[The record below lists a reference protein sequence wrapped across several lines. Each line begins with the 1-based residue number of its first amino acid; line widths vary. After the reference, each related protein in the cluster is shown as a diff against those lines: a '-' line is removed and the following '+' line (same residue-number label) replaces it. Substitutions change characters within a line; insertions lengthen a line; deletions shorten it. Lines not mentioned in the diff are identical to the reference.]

1 MDATLVVRAQ
11 RGDEIAFAAITQ
23 ATSGRFK
30 QVSYRILRD
39 RHLAEDATQQA
50 LVEIWRTLPKLRD
63 PARFDGWAYRI
74 LVHSCYRESK
84 RYKRSFGVE
93 PGERELAGPDEMPT
107 VNDRDQIE
115 RGFAQLSVDQ
125 RDTGCTSVGTGSPST
140 RWGSSRRRYPTA
152 AAIRRSSPPAMTR
165 RRSSGCS
172 PTRWRRSDQGRNA
185 PLRTEDAVA
194 RRAIQEWKETP

>member
-1 MDATLVVRAQ
+1 MDRELVERA
-11 RGDEIAFAAITQ
+11 RNGEEEAFGLIADAVYDRCYGVAH
-23 ATSGRFK
+23 
-30 QVSYRILRD
+30 RILGE
-39 RHLAEDATQQA
+39 APAAQDATQQA

-63 PARFDGWAYRI
+63 PVRFDGWAYRI
-74 LVHSCYRESK
+74 LVHACYRESK

-93 PGERELAGPDEMPT
+93 PGERELAGPDEMAT
-107 VNDRDQIE
+107 VSDRDQIE

-125 RDTGCTSVGTGSPST
+125 RDTGCTSVGNGSPST
-140 RWGSSRRRYPTA
+140 RWGSSRRRNPTA
-152 AAIRRSSPPAMTR
+152 SAIRRSSPPPMTR
-165 RRSSGCS
+165 RRSCGCS